1 MRHVKLSLLGGFQLW
16 IEGDSAPIS
25 IRTRKA
31 RALLAYL
38 AINPGAPQPREMV
51 ADLLW
56 GSRGQEQ
63 SRHSL
68 RQMLVDLRKSLPSRA
83 SAAFDDG
90 DELFLDADLVDVDVL
105 RFEKLVGVGTESA
118 LIDASEL
125 YRGEFL
131 KGLTI
136 REEGFEEW
144 AAIQR
149 SRLTET
155 AIEALSKLV
164 AIQAEKGERELAI
177 QVALRLLAIDPL
189 DESAHRW
196 LMRIYADLGRREAAL
211 KQYEECRSLLM
222 RELGIEPDDETLSLH
237 SRIREGRREPER
249 VPEKRSASHRHSILV
264 VEDDPISRSIL
275 EKYLKGERFDVTVAQ
290 DGADALEKLSESRF
304 DIVLSDIRMP
314 RMSGLEL
321 IQAMNDREIH
331 TPAIFLTA
339 ITDQEFEVKSLR
351 LGASDFIRKPI
362 RKDILLLRVRN
373 AMRNRN

>member
-16 IEGDSAPIS
+16 IEGDSAPVS

-38 AINPGAPQPREMV
+38 AMNPGAPQPREMV

-83 SAAFDDG
+83 TAAFDDG

-144 AAIQR
+144 TAIQR

-155 AIEALSKLV
+155 AVEALSKLV

-211 KQYEECRSLLM
+211 KQYEECKSLLM
-222 RELGIEPDDETLSLH
+222 RELAIEPDDETRSLQ
-237 SRIREGRREPER
+237 SRIRDGRRAPEH
-249 VPEKRSASHRHSILV
+249 VPEKKRASRRHSILV

-275 EKYLKGERFDVTVAQ
+275 EKYLKGEKFDVTVAQ
-290 DGADALEKLSESRF
+290 DGADALEKLSDSRF

-321 IQAMNDREIH
+321 LQAMNDREIR

-339 ITDQEFEVKSLR
+339 ITDEEFEVKSLR

-373 AMRNRN
+373 AMRNRT